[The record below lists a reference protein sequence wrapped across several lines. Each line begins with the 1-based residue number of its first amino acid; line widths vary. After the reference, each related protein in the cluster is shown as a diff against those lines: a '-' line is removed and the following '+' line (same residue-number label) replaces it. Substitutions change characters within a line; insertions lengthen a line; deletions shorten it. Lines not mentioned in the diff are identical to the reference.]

1 MLRAIRDAL
10 GLLYWSDSDGP
21 LHEGEMAQEAERR
34 RLAAQVQGVATVA
47 LALGIFALDVL
58 SPLQGAVAV
67 LYTIVVLLTTRAN
80 TRGLTLAAGLVCA
93 LLAIAGYFISHDGE
107 VLGSAAMRLAVA
119 LVAIGVTSL
128 LSVRH
133 QAAAEHRRIADQR
146 YRAIFNAAGF
156 PIWEGDWSEAFQLL
170 RGKRAPDAA
179 AIDLAARTATIGDA
193 NHAAAALFG
202 LGRREELIGGTLLPF
217 HTPAAEATL
226 GRILEA
232 MIAGETTIEEETRF
246 VTAQGEPVDVLLR
259 VTIPPQRKEWQQVL
273 VMALDVTERNQTN
286 ARLAQAQAQLT
297 HVSRITTLGQLA
309 ASIAHEVNQPL
320 SALITYAKSG
330 KRWLAREAPDAVEVA
345 DCLDHVVSNGTRAAD
360 VIARIRA
367 LARRADPRQDA
378 IDLGSLVS
386 ETIEL
391 LRRDLNTHDVTV
403 EVRMPDGLPPLVGD
417 RVQMQQVLMN
427 LMLNAE
433 QAMAQVAP
441 GARVLC
447 VEVTAAPESVAVHVR
462 DSGSGISVEPESL
475 FSPFFTTKSE
485 GMGMGLSICR
495 SIIESHGGTLGAENH
510 PEGGAVFSFRLP
522 VASAMESAA

>member
-1 MLRAIRDAL
+1 MLQGIRKSFS
-10 GLLYWSDSDGP
+10 LLYWSESDGSMQ
-21 LHEGEMAQEAERR
+21 EGEMGHEAERR
-34 RLAAQVQGVATVA
+34 RLAAQAQSVATVL

-67 LYTIVVLLTTRAN
+67 LYTTVVLLATRAHS
-80 TRGLTLAAGLVCA
+80 RELTLSAGFVCA
-93 LLAIAGYFISHDGE
+93 LLAVAGYFISHDGE
-107 VLGSAAMRLAVA
+107 PLGSPAVRLAVS
-119 LVAIGVTSL
+119 LVAIAVTTL
-128 LSVRH
+128 VSVRH
-133 QAAAEHRRIADQR
+133 QVAAEHRRIADQR
-146 YRAIFNAAGF
+146 YRTIFNAAGF
-156 PIWEGDWSEAFQLL
+156 PIWEGDWSQAFAMLQGG
-170 RGKRAPDAA
+170 RSPDAET
-179 AIDLAARTATIGDA
+179 IDLAARTAVIGDA
-193 NHAAAALFG
+193 NNAAAALFG
-202 LGRREELIGGTLLPF
+202 LTRREELVGGTLLPF

-226 GRILEA
+226 GRILQA
-232 MIAGETTIEEETRF
+232 MIAGETEIEEETRF

-259 VTIPPQRKEWQQVL
+259 VTLPPHRKEWKQVL
-273 VMALDVTERNQTN
+273 VMALDVTERNQTH

-330 KRWLAREAPDAVEVA
+330 KRWLAREAPDAAEVA

-378 IDLGSLVS
+378 IDLGSLVA
-386 ETIEL
+386 ETVEL

-403 EVRMPDGLPPLVGD
+403 AVTIPNALPPLTGD

-441 GARVLC
+441 DARILR
-447 VEVTAAPESVAVHVR
+447 VEVVTEAGGVAVHVR
-462 DSGSGISVEPESL
+462 DSGSGIAVEPESL
-475 FSPFFTTKSE
+475 FSPFFTTKAD

-495 SIIESHGGTLGAENH
+495 SIIESHGGTLGAANH

-522 VASAMESAA
+522 LAGQLESAA